1 VDANGDA
8 LATVQSL
15 QAETYNIV
23 VKVEA
28 GNQFWVANPTG
39 LGVLNVTVPTNEQ
52 RSGGGGW
59 VADASS
65 ANGRAGFGFTVT
77 SGNKAGQ
84 VRGNWTLT
92 FLGADGFYYV
102 AKANSWQDGYLQFAA
117 EPGVTPA
124 VYTRSEFKGRCNV
137 QKIDP
142 ATGLTV
148 ASFGNYTF
156 EAHSFDGDLLTPKQ
170 ADAYAFVVR
179 DATGAV
185 WHEAGSR
192 TALVT
197 LGGGNITNK
206 GR

>member
-1 VDANGDA
+1 MRA
-8 LATVQSL
+8 
-15 QAETYNIV
+15 
-23 VKVEA
+23 
-28 GNQFWVANPTG
+28 
-39 LGVLNVTVPTNEQ
+39 
-52 RSGGGGW
+52 
-59 VADASS
+59 AS
-65 ANGRAGFGFTVT
+65 A
-77 SGNKAGQ
+77 
-84 VRGNWTLT
+84 RGNWTVT

-124 VYTRSEFKGRCNV
+124 AYTRSEFKGRCNV

-142 ATGLTV
+142 ATGLAV

-156 EAHSFDGDLLTPKQ
+156 EAQTFDGDLLTPEQ

-179 DATGAV
+179 DAGGAA
-185 WHEAGSR
+185 WHQAGAR